1 MLIAAAVAV
10 PIPPAS
16 APAREQRFRMERQA
30 AAFQEP
36 LLQLPVLLQQQLL
49 LLPLPL
55 LSPQEPCL
63 LQLKEA
69 RHLTQQE

>member
-10 PIPPAS
+10 PIPPVS
-16 APAREQRFRMERQA
+16 AQARVQRFRTERQA

-36 LLQLPVLLQQQLL
+36 LLQLLVLLLL
-49 LLPLPL
+49 LLPSLPL

-63 LQLKEA
+63 LQLTEA
-69 RHLTQQE
+69 RHLTLQA

>member
-10 PIPPAS
+10 PIPPVS
-16 APAREQRFRMERQA
+16 APARVQLFRMERQA

-36 LLQLPVLLQQQLL
+36 LLQLLVLL
-49 LLPLPL
+49 LLLLLLPPLPL

-63 LQLKEA
+63 PQLKEA
-69 RHLTQQE
+69 RHLTQRE